1 MVQYL
6 TPTGI
11 EERARHRIVLCLLAD
26 AFTALIPETELFML
40 SSCFRFVVCVK
51 IFCARVTFSC
61 ACREL
66 QGTVAFL
73 FTALIH
79 ETELFT
85 LSSRCRAVV
94 CVKVFCARV
103 TFSCACGELQCS
115 SGIAWSRARRGS
127 RCRKQGCTENTFQNS
142 GKIIQ
147 NEKKSCLFLR
157 ARHARNSRGNPVD
170 ASTWR
175 LPLSQVQPTLEIKTA
190 RKAIF
195 LCSPTQL
202 ISVER

>member
-1 MVQYL
+1 M
-6 TPTGI
+6 
-11 EERARHRIVLCLLAD
+11 VLCLLAD

-61 ACREL
+61 ACREF

-73 FTALIH
+73 FTALID

-127 RCRKQGCTENTFQNS
+127 RCRKQGCTENTFRNS

-147 NEKKSCLFLR
+147 NEKNPACSY
-157 ARHARNSRGNPVD
+157 ARDMPETLAGTQSMP
-170 ASTWR
+170 
-175 LPLSQVQPTLEIKTA
+175 PLGG
-190 RKAIF
+190 F
-195 LCSPTQL
+195 LCCKSSPPWKSKQQEKQGVFWCSPIQL
-202 ISVER
+202 ISVEGGN